1 MSLTKKFER
10 YLPDTSH
17 YSNIVY
23 LKNIDGDWYQQQSMF
38 SQNTVKILYDD
49 EGIIASISNDI
60 SMLYP
65 EGYYVLELDEKTIIN
80 PDFHRVKNGEIYVY
94 QSPKERVVS
103 ENKTKKQTLLR
114 EISDAITPLQDA
126 VELGIATDEE
136 REQLR
141 AWKEYRVQVNRVDVE
156 LGLDINW
163 PVSPKWDR
171 H

>member
-163 PVSPKWDR
+163 PVSPK
-171 H
+171 

>member
-49 EGIIASISNDI
+49 EGIIVSISNDI

-126 VELGIATDEE
+126 VDLGIATDKE
-136 REQLR
+136 REQLI

-156 LGLDINW
+156 GSVDW
-163 PVSPKWDR
+163 SEKFK
-171 H
+171 

>member
-126 VELGIATDEE
+126 VDLGIATDKE
-136 REQLR
+136 REQLI

-156 LGLDINW
+156 GSVDW
-163 PVSPKWDR
+163 SEKFK
-171 H
+171 